1 MLFLFSKTHTFL
13 RAHHFFR
20 PTLDP
25 LPFSTF
31 TKEITLAKRVF
42 SELQPKPNQP
52 NDSEHLLTRGMIKG
66 QVWVGVKKMIG
77 TGDDNVKTFSLV
89 FGHRGDGEEGHDDEG
104 ERSGDSGS
112 GCVAQPTPSHIC
124 IFPTSPY
131 VPAQHSLLNSFAYTQ
146 VNGCLHSFPMLPA
159 LAATKPSPLPWRI
172 GRLIRV
178 PLLGIGISS
187 APTSASGRFEIRVRF
202 RQRQG
207 NDQVSSPSPSDN
219 AHGIDVQIFTSRLQ
233 APTQGNLY
241 ALLCIS
247 GFTIPHNRRR
257 RHRQNPD
264 VLTVMLVTLVTPVT
278 HTKSERPN
286 DLNIVATPT
295 HCALLTKLTV
305 AIDGYY
311 LYPGW
316 SRMASKLLVLEIFRW
331 FGFWMTKPTMAA
343 SALGPSAFAL
353 RLSVKHPTSY
363 ILLLSLISKTPLWHF
378 VSLATI

>member
-1 MLFLFSKTHTFL
+1 MILQMRRPTHNVPHMHTPYAPLRPRPTLPTQFLCLHSGQWMSSLVSHVARSSSDKAFSLALENWKADQGIVAGD
-13 RAHHFFR
+13 RHFFR
-20 PTLDP
+20 SY
-25 LPFSTF
+25 FSIWTF
-31 TKEITLAKRVF
+31 RDT
-42 SELQPKPNQP
+42 
-52 NDSEHLLTRGMIKG
+52 G
-66 QVWVGVKKMIG
+66 QK
-77 TGDDNVKTFSLV
+77 
-89 FGHRGDGEEGHDDEG
+89 
-104 ERSGDSGS
+104 
-112 GCVAQPTPSHIC
+112 
-124 IFPTSPY
+124 
-131 VPAQHSLLNSFAYTQ
+131 
-146 VNGCLHSFPMLPA
+146 
-159 LAATKPSPLPWRI
+159 
-172 GRLIRV
+172 
-178 PLLGIGISS
+178 
-187 APTSASGRFEIRVRF
+187 F
-202 RQRQG
+202 RQQRG

-219 AHGIDVQIFTSRLQ
+219 EHGIDVQIFTSRLQ

-316 SRMASKLLVLEIFRW
+316 SQMASKLLVLEIFRW

-353 RLSVKHPTSY
+353 RLSVKHPTLY
-363 ILLLSLISKTPLWHF
+363 ILLLSLISKTPSWRF